1 MNASKAPAASI
12 DPSEV
17 ALFGSIAESWW
28 DPNGPSA
35 PLHRVNPVRLSYIRE
50 RAVEHFGLDP
60 RARRALDGLTALDVG
75 CGGGLLTEPLA
86 RMGAVVT
93 GLDAAPENIAVA
105 EAHASSMGLAVD
117 YRATSVEALA
127 AEGRRFDIVT
137 CLEVIEHVADT
148 ASFLSALVQ
157 LTAPG
162 GLLIFSTPNRTP
174 QSYAVLIVA
183 AERVFRTI
191 PRGAH
196 DWNKFLTPDE
206 LRKLFAEAGLAV
218 THCKGIGYSVGR
230 GFVLSDDMSIDYI
243 GTAVPMEP

>member
-12 DPSEV
+12 DPAEV

-35 PLHRVNPVRLSYIRE
+35 PLHRINPVRLSYIRE
-50 RAVEHFGLDP
+50 RAVGHFGLDP

-86 RMGAVVT
+86 RMGATVT
-93 GLDAAPENIAVA
+93 GLDAAPENVAVA
-105 EAHASSMGLAVD
+105 EAHAASMGLAID

-127 AEGRRFDIVT
+127 EEGTRFDLVT

-148 ASFLSALVQ
+148 ASFLSALAA
-157 LTAPG
+157 LLAPG

-174 QSYAVLIVA
+174 QSYAVLIVG

-196 DWNKFLTPDE
+196 DWNKFLTPEE
-206 LRKLFAEAGLAV
+206 LRKQLAEAGLVV
-218 THCKGIGYSVGR
+218 THCRGIGYGLSR
-230 GFVLSDDMSIDYI
+230 GFVLSDDLSIDYI
-243 GTAVPMEP
+243 GAATAA